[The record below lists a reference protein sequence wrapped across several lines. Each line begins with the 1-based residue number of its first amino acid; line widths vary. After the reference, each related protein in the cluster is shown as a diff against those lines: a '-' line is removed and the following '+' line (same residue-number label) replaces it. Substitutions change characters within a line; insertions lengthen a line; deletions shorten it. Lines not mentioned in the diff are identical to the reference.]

1 MGHAVQDRFVT
12 STQNAR
18 WRELFRRSGRD
29 LDNFVSD
36 YARTNDHEDFAET
49 FATYIDDAL
58 GLLQIARERA
68 ARGKPILLEKV
79 KFMAELFKQIG
90 PNDSVLTLVY
100 QVRMKTDDERTRLLV
115 RRVLVSFDSDG
126 LPVLPATIEWEEF

>member
-1 MGHAVQDRFVT
+1 
-12 STQNAR
+12 
-18 WRELFRRSGRD
+18 
-29 LDNFVSD
+29 VSD

-68 ARGKPILLEKV
+68 AKGKPILLEKV

-100 QVRMKTDDERTRLLV
+100 QVRMKTDDERTRLLSAPCFGLV
-115 RRVLVSFDSDG
+115 RQRRLARAACDDRVGGVLV
-126 LPVLPATIEWEEF
+126 